1 MGKKEPVKR
10 LSIKWHFDN
19 VKNYF
24 SKFMMIFP
32 CKVIKENRKGK
43 YEGIQWPFY
52 LSHAGDIHTRDEIH
66 GT

>member
-19 VKNYF
+19 VK
-24 SKFMMIFP
+24 
-32 CKVIKENRKGK
+32 VIKENRKGK
-43 YEGIQWPFY
+43 YEGIQRPFY